1 MTLISLSALRACSE
15 PRSSINDAHPRRN
28 PARIPLLPLLFSDA
42 RRYVTSSPTFEIFM
56 EPVRNSVSS
65 KHDASNCNINIFNF
79 KFVYISARVD
89 RNRIFYQLSIQLLL
103 AVTVCT
109 YAVRT
114 TVLQPILVNVLTL
127 FANFSAARKSI
138 SVL

>member
-1 MTLISLSALRACSE
+1 MTLISLSAPEPAPSRDLQSTTHTLGGTLRGST
-15 PRSSINDAHPRRN
+15 
-28 PARIPLLPLLFSDA
+28 LLPLLFSDA

-114 TVLQPILVNVLTL
+114 TVLQPILANVLTP